1 MTFIYFLSIFQ
12 LCIPTD
18 SLLIIYPHLNVISS
32 LIFITIIFLKIQY
45 ILIFYQPTNTNQ
57 NSIAFLLTI
66 PTKLKFSHQ

>member
-1 MTFIYFLSIFQ
+1 MTFTYCLSTFSN
-12 LCIPTD
+12 TH
-18 SLLIIYPHLNVISS
+18 SNRLLFIYPHLNVMSS

-57 NSIAFLLTI
+57 NSIAFLSTI